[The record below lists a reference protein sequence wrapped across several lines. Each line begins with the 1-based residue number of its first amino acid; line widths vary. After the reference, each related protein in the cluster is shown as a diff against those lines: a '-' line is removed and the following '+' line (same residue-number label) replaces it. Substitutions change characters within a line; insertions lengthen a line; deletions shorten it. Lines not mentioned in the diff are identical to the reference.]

1 MASTFTA
8 FLKFN
13 KPSLGDAGWGTAVN
27 GGFTDLVD
35 QAITGF
41 IEKAV
46 TAAGPNALGSIADGA
61 SSDARNQFIL
71 LTGTLASP
79 ATLTVPVGTL
89 TGSAGNNKL
98 YFIKNTAGNSVTITN
113 GGASTVVVPDGKSM
127 MLRSTSTGVEEAMTH
142 QFSLSLGTALAAP
155 SGGTGQSSYAVGDL
169 LYADTTTTLAKL
181 ASVAEG
187 SVLRAKGVGTAP
199 AWGQVDLT
207 TDVTGV
213 LPVANGGTG
222 AATLAANNVL
232 LGNGTSAVQEVAPG
246 ASGNL
251 LTSNGA
257 TWASTAPPAKTL
269 SAAVVTSSTTW
280 TAPAGVT
287 QVKISAT
294 GGGGGGAADAF
305 GYAGGNGGAPG
316 MCIAMISV
324 TPGTT
329 YTVTV
334 GAGGAGSNSGLAG
347 TAGTETWF
355 GVDASTKLV
364 SCTGGGGGQ
373 LSPSG
378 APGVNGTNGTATVT
392 GTVLRSGA
400 IASSGSLLNAVFGG
414 FTIVSSNAAAQT
426 WSVSSQYVPGAL
438 GKGEAAGASDAGGG
452 VGGVIIIEYVG

>member
-1 MASTFTA
+1 MTA
-8 FLKFN
+8 FSVQTPYPPFADANGAPLENGYIWLGSAGLDPQSNPVTAYFDAALTIAAAQPIRTQGGYPVYQGTPARIYINGTNYSIRVMN
-13 KPSLGDAGWGTAVN
+13 KNGLTVYTALNTTEAWN
-27 GGFTDLVD
+27 GSVLADNSVTTAKL
-35 QAITGF
+35 APN
-41 IEKAV
+41 AV
-46 TAAGPNALGSIADGA
+46 TAAKVERVAA
-61 SSDARNQFIL
+61 NQ
-71 LTGTLASP
+71 
-79 ATLTVPVGTL
+79 V
-89 TGSAGNNKL
+89 
-98 YFIKNTAGNSVTITN
+98 
-113 GGASTVVVPDGKSM
+113 
-127 MLRSTSTGVEEAMTH
+127 LRSTGVST
-142 QFSLSLGTALAAP
+142 
-155 SGGTGQSSYAVGDL
+155 D
-169 LYADTTTTLAKL
+169 
-181 ASVAEG
+181 
-187 SVLRAKGVGTAP
+187 P
-199 AWGQVDLT
+199 AWGSLNLT

-222 AATLAANNVL
+222 AATLTLNNVL

-251 LTSNGA
+251 LTSDGT
-257 TWASTAPPAKTL
+257 TWESTAPPTKTL
-269 SAAVVTSSTTW
+269 SAEVFAATTTW
-280 TAPAGVT
+280 TAPVGVT
-287 QVKISAT
+287 QVKIHAT

-316 MCIAMISV
+316 MCIAMVSV
-324 TPGTT
+324 APGTT

-347 TAGTETWF
+347 AAGTETWF

-378 APGVNGTNGTATVT
+378 SPGANGTNGTATVT

-414 FTIVSSNAAAQT
+414 FTIVSSNAAAQA
-426 WSVSSQYVPGAL
+426 WAVSSQYVPGAL

>member
-46 TAAGPNALGSIADGA
+46 VAGANSLGSIASGA

-79 ATLTVPVGTL
+79 ASLTVPVGTL

-98 YFIKNTAGNSVTITN
+98 YFIKNTAGDEVTITN

-199 AWGQVDLT
+199 AWEQVDLT

-213 LPVANGGTG
+213 LPAANGGTG
-222 AATLAANNVL
+222 RTSVVGSMTAQPTTS
-232 LGNGTSAVQEVAPG
+232 GTE
-246 ASGNL
+246 
-251 LTSNGA
+251 
-257 TWASTAPPAKTL
+257 KTF
-269 SAAVVTSSTTW
+269 SPI
-280 TAPAGVT
+280 PAGVKRIT
-287 QVKISAT
+287 VMLYSVGTT
-294 GGGGGGAADAF
+294 GNDELIVQIGDSGGIETTSYSSGVSSDPAS
-305 GYAGGNGGAPG
+305 AGGFAASLIGF
-316 MCIAMISV
+316 I
-324 TPGTT
+324 
-329 YTVTV
+329 
-334 GAGGAGSNSGLAG
+334 LE
-347 TAGTETWF
+347 TA
-355 GVDASTKLV
+355 DSAS
-364 SCTGGGGGQ
+364 
-373 LSPSG
+373 
-378 APGVNGTNGTATVT
+378 
-392 GTVLRSGA
+392 
-400 IASSGSLLNAVFGG
+400 ASSGRTGVLQLSNLDGNTWVSNSTVYESG
-414 FTIVSSNAAAQT
+414 FQLINS
-426 WSVSSQYVPGAL
+426 GAGVKIL
-438 GKGEAAGASDAGGG
+438 SDVLTQVRITT
-452 VGGVIIIEYVG
+452 VGGTDTFDSGSVNVIYE